1 MYDVRVLQEG
11 SEASLWDIAS
21 TLARSLVKDSSE
33 RSTPRLG
40 ADKECP
46 DWRPRA
52 YGRLTEMIRF
62 GIAPTRMRVTSF
74 LDPTSTTETVSE
86 PALET

>member
-1 MYDVRVLQEG
+1 MEG

-33 RSTPRLG
+33 KPTPRLG
-40 ADKECP
+40 ADEQCP
-46 DWRPRA
+46 DWWSRA